1 MKQTKL
7 ILKALWAFIRM
18 VLMWV
23 SVGVPIIFGV
33 VALLTFCVIPFCI
46 VLDPPAALP
55 NLKMLGLA
63 AVLCALAGRCFDKLS
78 K

>member
-7 ILKALWAFIRM
+7 TLKALWAFIRM

-23 SVGVPIIFGV
+23 SVGALIIFGV
-33 VALLTFCVIPFCI
+33 VALLTFCAIPFCI
-46 VLDPPAALP
+46 VLDPPAAPP

-63 AVLCALAGRCFDKLS
+63 VVLCALAGRCFDKLS